1 MWEIYVAVLI
11 ILILCLLY
19 VYHNYMWCK
28 TCHRFV
34 RIQTLCYTEGEKD
47 IMRVYAK
54 CPKCGKMLKD
64 EIYTSIE
71 GEE

>member
-11 ILILCLLY
+11 ILILCMLY

-28 TCHRFV
+28 TCH

-54 CPKCGKMLKD
+54 CPQCGKMLKD

>member
-1 MWEIYVAVLI
+1 MSTITICGAKLAI
-11 ILILCLLY
+11 GLY
-19 VYHNYMWCK
+19 NYMWCK

-34 RIQTLCYTEGEKD
+34 RVQTICYTEGKKD
-47 IMRVYAK
+47 IMKVYAK

-71 GEE
+71 GEK

>member
-1 MWEIYVAVLI
+1 MSKVVEEEREV
-11 ILILCLLY
+11 
-19 VYHNYMWCK
+19 
-28 TCHRFV
+28 
-34 RIQTLCYTEGEKD
+34 
-47 IMRVYAK
+47 K